1 MLKVCR
7 IWLLL
12 FSFAL
17 VYSSSSDGQAAPQ
30 MKGRLS
36 MSSVVPAVV
45 QAVEDEIYDLGD
57 EGEYFEIDNQGSG
70 NTKPA
75 TISIHISTEISAD
88 GHGVAIYK
96 FMPYGQVYRY
106 FTIRND
112 ELVVLSNDLRNGFR
126 PVGRSML
133 TVYMS
138 DEDVCDFIA
147 HRSIK
152 SSFVVDPEV
161 SKGRLGEA
169 IQRQLKRTG
178 FSYRQHPENQNKW
191 KH

>member
-1 MLKVCR
+1 
-7 IWLLL
+7 
-12 FSFAL
+12 
-17 VYSSSSDGQAAPQ
+17 
-30 MKGRLS
+30 
-36 MSSVVPAVV
+36 
-45 QAVEDEIYDLGD
+45 
-57 EGEYFEIDNQGSG
+57 
-70 NTKPA
+70 
-75 TISIHISTEISAD
+75 
-88 GHGVAIYK
+88 
-96 FMPYGQVYRY
+96 MPYGQVYRY